1 MKGGKCLLISEQG
14 IMEQCDDSLSVQ
26 FGKLT
31 GPFGDPHRNICED
44 LLIEA

>member
-14 IMEQCDDSLSVQ
+14 IMEQSDDSISIQL
-26 FGKLT
+26 GKLT
-31 GPFGDPHRNICED
+31 GPFGVPHRNMGED